1 MTLDEQEKINYFWIV
16 EKKTLEDK
24 KADLRNKERELQVGE
39 PPSRLPRSM
48 AVFVVRWLCSE
59 AQKLPAQWV
68 KGVVFLCALHAGGG
82 CAAGP
87 GGEA

>member
-39 PPSRLPRSM
+39 ISVPSPAFCGGVHRLRS
-48 AVFVVRWLCSE
+48 FPLS
-59 AQKLPAQWV
+59 
-68 KGVVFLCALHAGGG
+68 
-82 CAAGP
+82 GP
-87 GGEA
+87 KVS